1 MQSPKWMCSYLILLK
16 RSYSAR
22 NVCGEAVSRR
32 LSILS
37 AHLSGGSGLSF
48 LDEVGRIELN

>member
-1 MQSPKWMCSYLILLK
+1 M
-16 RSYSAR
+16 
-22 NVCGEAVSRR
+22 EAVSRR

-37 AHLSGGSGLSF
+37 AHLSGGPSF